1 MLWYIRRVLYKEPFD
16 GPLPWINLGVG
27 CFSVLGGL
35 FGIFLRGPGLLL
47 GPMILAQGL
56 TLVCWGVSDLLPP
69 ERRLAVI
76 ALRAGFLVFQSVV
89 LVLIFAILLQGL
101 GF

>member
-1 MLWYIRRVLYKEPFD
+1 MWYIRRVLYKEPFD

-27 CFSVLGGL
+27 LFSVLVGL

-56 TLVCWGVSDLLPP
+56 TFVCLGVADLMPP
-69 ERRLAVI
+69 ERRWAIL
-76 ALRAGFLVFQSVV
+76 ALRLGFMVFQSAVF
-89 LVLIFAILLQGL
+89 VLIFAILLQGL

>member
-16 GPLPWINLGVG
+16 GPPPRINLGVG
-27 CFSVLGGL
+27 CFSVLTGL

-56 TLVCWGVSDLLPP
+56 AFVSWGVSDLPP
-69 ERRLAVI
+69 FERRSMIL
-76 ALRAGFLVFQSVV
+76 ALRAGFMVFQSAM
-89 LVLIFAILLQGL
+89 LVLIFATLLQGL

>member
-27 CFSVLGGL
+27 CFSVLTGL
-35 FGIFLRGPGLLL
+35 FGIFLRGPGFLL

-56 TLVCWGVSDLLPP
+56 TFVCWGASDLLPP
-69 ERRLAVI
+69 EHRSMILASRV
-76 ALRAGFLVFQSVV
+76 GFMVFQSAVF
-89 LVLIFAILLQGL
+89 VLIFATLLQGL
-101 GF
+101 GL